1 MPNSQHELQPAR
13 ILLLEDSQLDAELI
27 CENLLQLNPH
37 PEVHRAGNRA
47 EYLAAL
53 DEIEFD
59 VILADFS
66 LPDFDGMSALKIAH
80 TRVPDTPFIFVSGV
94 LGEEAAI
101 ESFREGA
108 TDYVL
113 KQRMI
118 RLAAAVERA
127 LAESRERAERKR
139 IELHRELL
147 VRELSHRVKNTMA
160 MVMSIVRRTAKN
172 SRSLDDYVENLM
184 GRLRA
189 MADAHALLFE
199 TNWNRASLEDV
210 IQRTIAA
217 YIRNTDRFIIGP
229 TQPVTLD
236 PKGALAFSMVVNEL
250 ATNALK
256 YGALKQDSGKVFLDW
271 SVEPDADGMMQVQFR
286 WQEQDGAEIA
296 LPVTEGFGTTLIKRT
311 IQYELLGQVDID
323 YAPNGLICKISFPAQ
338 LQDDNIEADASLP
351 LLTDGAMK
359 DVAH

>member
-1 MPNSQHELQPAR
+1 MPNSEYSAHPAR
-13 ILLLEDSQLDAELI
+13 ILLLEDSVLDAELI
-27 CENLLQLNPH
+27 CEHLRQLH
-37 PEVHRAGNRA
+37 PEPEVRRATKKA

-53 DEIEFD
+53 DDMEFD

-66 LPDFDGMSALKIAH
+66 LPDFDGMSALEIAH
-80 TRVPDTPFIFVSGV
+80 ALVPDTPFIFVSGV

-101 ESFREGA
+101 ESFRRGA

-139 IELHRELL
+139 VEQHRELL

-160 MVMSIVRRTAKN
+160 MVMSIVRRTAKG
-172 SRSLDDYVENLM
+172 SFTVDEYVENLM

-199 TNWNRASLEDV
+199 TNWNEAALEDV
-210 IQRTIAA
+210 IHRTIAA
-217 YIRNTDRFIIGP
+217 YIRSVERVIIGEAV
-229 TQPVTLD
+229 PVTLD
-236 PKGALAFSMVVNEL
+236 PRAAVAFSMVLNEL

-256 YGALKQDSGKVFLDW
+256 YGALRHQDGRVFLNW
-271 SVEPDADGMMQVQFR
+271 SVAANEEGVPAVHFR
-286 WQEQDGAEIA
+286 WQEQDGPAIT
-296 LPVTEGFGTTLIKRT
+296 PPKSHGFGTTLITRT
-311 IQYELLGQVDID
+311 IEYELQGSVRLDFDQSGFVCDVI
-323 YAPNGLICKISFPAQ
+323 FP
-338 LQDDNIEADASLP
+338 LRDPGCDDADGTP
-351 LLTDGAMK
+351 LSSGHVRDQEDLT
-359 DVAH
+359 H